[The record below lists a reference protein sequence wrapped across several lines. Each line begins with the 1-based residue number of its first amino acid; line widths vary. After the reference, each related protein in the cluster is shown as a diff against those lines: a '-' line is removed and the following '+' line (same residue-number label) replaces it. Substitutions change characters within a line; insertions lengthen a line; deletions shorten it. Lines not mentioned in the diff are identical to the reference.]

1 MIHLKK
7 ILNRL
12 IFFTALILFAN
23 YLFTPIYALF
33 VAKIGGNVETAG
45 FAYAIYS
52 ISTAILI
59 LVMGKW
65 EDHVKHRENL
75 LIAASFLSFV
85 GFSAYLFVGDITQL
99 FLVQIVLGIAT
110 AIAMPAFDSMY
121 SENLD
126 KGKHASEWSI
136 WESTN
141 YITASF
147 AAAAGGIIVGT
158 FGFSVLFILMALL
171 SLGALVIAITLARIK
186 D

>member
-1 MIHLKK
+1 MKK

-23 YLFTPIYALF
+23 YLFTPIYAMF
-33 VAKIGGNVETAG
+33 VARIGGDVETTG

-52 ISTAILI
+52 ISTAVLI
-59 LVMGKW
+59 LLIGKW

-85 GFSAYLFVGDITQL
+85 GFSAYLFVNNITQL

-110 AIAMPAFDSMY
+110 AIAIPAFDAMY

-126 KGKHASEWSI
+126 KGRHASEWSI

-141 YITASF
+141 YLTASF
-147 AAAAGGIIVGT
+147 AAAAGGLIVGA
-158 FGFSVLFILMALL
+158 FGFSALFTLMALL
-171 SLGALVIAITLARIK
+171 SLVALFIAITLTRLK
-186 D
+186 N